1 LLKDPGPWRRSSMR
15 RVKGLYEIINDF
27 RNDPSEVE
35 EEVHR
40 IYERIKRYED
50 LLHAYIT
57 LKPLEKVLEEVRSVQ
72 KINSFLSGALVA
84 VKDNISTKD
93 LTTTCASKML
103 ENYTPP
109 YDATI
114 IKRIRD
120 AGGVIIGKTNLDE
133 FAMGS
138 STETSFF
145 GPSRNPWNPDHVP
158 GGSSG
163 GSAVAVSAYM
173 AHVALGTDTGGS
185 IRNPASY
192 TAIIG
197 FKPTYGFVSRFG
209 IIAYASSLDQA
220 GPMGRNTLDIAVMM
234 DIISGK
240 DPLDATTINH
250 GIRSFREVIEKITPD
265 YIKGKRVIL
274 LKEMWSS
281 IDRDVANTLSD
292 YLNKLSSEGLVIE
305 ERSLPE
311 ISYALSAYY
320 TIATAEASSNLA
332 RFQGILYG
340 LRKDLENKHW
350 SEYISMI
357 RSEGFGKEVKKRII
371 IGSHVLSAAYY
382 DQYYLKALKL
392 RRVLRNKIRELLR
405 DAVAVVSPTT
415 PFTAPRLGEAIKDPL
430 KLYIADLETVVA
442 NLIGGPAISI
452 PAGFINGLPIGIQFF
467 SYQGRD
473 LDILSIAR
481 ASELATG
488 LYNIA
493 PL

>member
-1 LLKDPGPWRRSSMR
+1 MR
-15 RVKGLYEIINDF
+15 RVKGLYEIIKIF
-27 RNDPSEVE
+27 ENDPTEIE
-35 EEVHR
+35 EEVYR
-40 IYERIKRYED
+40 VYERIERYNKTYF
-50 LLHAYIT
+50 AYIT
-57 LKPLEKVLEEVRSVQ
+57 LKPIATVLEEIRALQNTKTLLKGV
-72 KINSFLSGALVA
+72 LVA

-93 LTTTCASKML
+93 LRTTCASKIL

-114 IKRIRD
+114 IKRIRE
-120 AGGVIIGKTNLDE
+120 AGGIIIGKTNLDE

-138 STETSFF
+138 TTETSYF
-145 GPSRNPWNPDHVP
+145 GISRNPWNPDHVP

-192 TAIIG
+192 TGIVG
-197 FKPTYGFVSRFG
+197 YKPTYGFVSRFG

-220 GPMGRNTLDIAVMM
+220 GPMARNTLDVAIIM

-240 DPLDATTINH
+240 DPFDGTTIDH
-250 GIRSFREVIEKITPD
+250 GIRNFREVIEKIDPT
-265 YIKGKRVIL
+265 Y
-274 LKEMWSS
+274 LKNKKIIAINEMWSG
-281 IDRDVANTLSD
+281 IDRDVMITLSN
-292 YLNKLSSEGLVIE
+292 YLNKLSSEGVVIE
-305 ERSLPE
+305 EKSLPE
-311 ISYALSAYY
+311 VHYALSAYY
-320 TIATAEASSNLA
+320 VIATAEASSNLA
-332 RFQGILYG
+332 RYQGILYG

-350 SEYISMI
+350 SEYVSTI

-382 DQYYLKALKL
+382 DQYYIKALKL
-392 RRVLRNKIRELLR
+392 RRVLRDKIRDLLKE
-405 DAVAVVSPTT
+405 AVAIVSPTT
-415 PFTAPRLGEAIKDPL
+415 PFTAPRIGEAIKDPY
-430 KLYIADLETVVA
+430 KLYIADLETVIA
-442 NLIGGPAISI
+442 NLIGGPAISV
-452 PAGFINGLPIGIQFF
+452 PAGFVNNLPIGIQFF

-488 LYNIA
+488 LYNLA
-493 PL
+493 PF